1 MNVPGCTFVKSE
13 TIKVLHVTASMAI
26 EWAGPAVTVAG
37 LTDALH
43 RCGVRSEIVTATG
56 PTLGTD
62 PLPTPHAAVHSFETE
77 CLARIWPAYSR
88 KLTRFLDK
96 AVAGF
101 DLVHVHEIW
110 HYPGYA
116 ASRVARRRG
125 VPYVVC
131 MHGELG
137 ARHLQHKWFKK
148 WVYRRVILDRVL
160 QSANALHAVTRAEKF
175 HVAGLGYDAPVFTF
189 PNGID
194 LDQTDDAASPD
205 TSDFLARYPRLT
217 GKRVILFLGRLQS
230 LKGLDVLARSFVR
243 VASGFQDVV
252 LLIVGPDEDGTRN
265 RVEQILR
272 TAGVLDRAV
281 FTGMLTGGDRLAA
294 FACAD
299 VFVLTSYAE
308 GFSHAVLEALAA
320 GLPVVI
326 SEQCNFPEVAE
337 ANAGFVVPTE
347 EAPVAEAIGAV
358 LSDGTRH
365 AARNGRRLVT
375 ERYTWPA
382 IAESMADFYRTL
394 IRQHEPQRT

>member
-1 MNVPGCTFVKSE
+1 
-13 TIKVLHVTASMAI
+13 MAL

-62 PLPTPHAAVHSFETE
+62 PLPTPHVAVHSFETE

-88 KLTRFLDK
+88 KLTHFLDN

-131 MHGELG
+131 PHGELG

-148 WVYRRVILDRVL
+148 WVYRRLI
-160 QSANALHAVTRAEKF
+160 
-175 HVAGLGYDAPVFTF
+175 
-189 PNGID
+189 
-194 LDQTDDAASPD
+194 
-205 TSDFLARYPRLT
+205 
-217 GKRVILFLGRLQS
+217 
-230 LKGLDVLARSFVR
+230 LARSFVR

-265 RVEQILR
+265 TVEQILR

-347 EAPVAEAIGAV
+347 EAPVAEAISAL

-365 AARNGRRLVT
+365 VGRNGRRLVM

-382 IAESMADFYRTL
+382 IAESTADFYRTL
-394 IRQHEPQRT
+394 IRTHKPQRT